1 MRQVLFL
8 AAFIMTGCAETETED
23 TAVED
28 TSVEDT
34 AVTPEDVLIDP
45 PEDTDTDTEEA

>member
-8 AAFIMTGCAETETED
+8 AAFIMTGCAETET
-23 TAVED
+23 ED